1 MNILF
6 KAYTRIRFLSSKI
19 DTFVYTMY
27 QWRLEKIYAE
37 KIIANLQDE
46 IKEIK
51 SLESMIH
58 NKYEEYNKLSIQIM
72 NQKINE
78 YFLKRKNIAKK
89 LLNKDE
95 NVKFYQIKKDL
106 IDFYPV
112 VITTL
117 DSICSNIGYC
127 KFDSCLLYTSRC
139 V

>member
-1 MNILF
+1 MC
-6 KAYTRIRFLSSKI
+6 IR
-19 DTFVYTMY
+19 D
-27 QWRLEKIYAE
+27 R
-37 KIIANLQDE
+37 
-46 IKEIK
+46 IK

-58 NKYEEYNKLSIQIM
+58 NKYEEYNKLSIQMM

-117 DSICSNIGYC
+117 DSICSNIG
-127 KFDSCLLYTSRC
+127 SVSYTHLVNTGS
-139 V
+139 VL